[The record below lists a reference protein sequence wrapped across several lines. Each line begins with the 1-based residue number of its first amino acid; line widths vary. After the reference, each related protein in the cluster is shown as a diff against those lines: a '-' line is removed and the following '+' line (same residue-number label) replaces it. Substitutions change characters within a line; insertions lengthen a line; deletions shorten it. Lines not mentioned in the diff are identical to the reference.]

1 MELANREMCVHT
13 VTNCIKSVP
22 HSALSETE

>member
-1 MELANREMCVHT
+1 MELANRRMCVHM
-13 VTNCIKSVP
+13 VTICIISVP

>member
-13 VTNCIKSVP
+13 VTICIISVP
-22 HSALSETE
+22 HSALRKAE